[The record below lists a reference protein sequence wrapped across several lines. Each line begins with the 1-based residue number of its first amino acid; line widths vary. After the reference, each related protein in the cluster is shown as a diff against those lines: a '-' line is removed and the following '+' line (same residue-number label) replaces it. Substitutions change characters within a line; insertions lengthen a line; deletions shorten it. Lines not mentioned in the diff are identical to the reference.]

1 MLKVYRGKE
10 LALFYKYP
18 NIKKW
23 DVKLPDFPKQVHNL
37 EPLLISKRSKVNNL
51 AEQPKILVVDDE
63 PNIVLAVEF
72 LLQREGW
79 NVQKAYNGVE
89 ALEQLASF
97 HPDVILLDVMM
108 PGMDGFEL
116 ASQIRQRPRLEEV
129 KIIFLTAKGTQ
140 RDKETGY
147 AKGAEYYMVKPFDN
161 DVLVQTIQE
170 ILVYG

>member
-1 MLKVYRGKE
+1 VP
-10 LALFYKYP
+10 ALFYIYLKF
-18 NIKKW
+18 KKW
-23 DVKLPDFPKQVHNL
+23 NPKLLYFQKQVLNFKPSL
-37 EPLLISKRSKVNNL
+37 VSKRSKVNNL

-79 NVQKAYNGVE
+79 NVQIAYNGIE
-89 ALEQLASF
+89 ALEVLTSYK
-97 HPDVILLDVMM
+97 PDVLLLDVMM
-108 PGMDGFEL
+108 PEMDGFEL
-116 ASQIRQRPRLEEV
+116 AAHIRALPTLEEV

-161 DVLVQTIQE
+161 DVLVQTVQE